1 MEYNPPL
8 SDNEQNIPSEREIL
22 EDRRRKKEIALT
34 RLKTIYLY
42 SEEETSEKD
51 FIIEREK
58 IVNEITEIEARLA
71 ELHKEEHDDLISNEV
86 FIQKASYFIMVRNL
100 LDDRYI
106 DYEKYIRKID
116 PIIPR
121 NFLTTNNKKIEIDG
135 GRVVSITFKNN
146 ITHRFI
152 YH

>member
-42 SEEETSEKD
+42 GEEETSEKD

-121 NFLTTNNKKIEIDG
+121 NFLTTIIQKIEISN

-146 ITHRFI
+146 MTHRFI